1 MQRLAVVILAFVCF
15 TVAIAGCGGGTVT
28 VPVPTVA
35 SIVITPN
42 PVSLEQ
48 GKFVA
53 LTATALDSTG
63 AALTGGS
70 FTWSSSNTAI
80 ADVTTSTGAVCGGKW
95 DSVTAPTVCTAG
107 PEGTAEITATASGIT
122 AKIVVTVVRGVARVE
137 LSPPPDVCV
146 SQAKTM
152 QMAATAFDSSNNP
165 IPGIAA
171 SSFTWSTTNAE
182 IATIDANGLVTG
194 KRPGSATVIA
204 SLATT
209 NAVPVNILTC
219 PPKLIALGTA
229 GITPLETS
237 FTVGN
242 GVAKGIGATVTDIKG
257 NPINDIHLTF
267 SSSHPGVAALSNT
280 TDRSATVTGGG
291 AGIATVIASCTPPTC
306 NPGVNET
313 YYSNPLTVFVSGTS
327 TPKVVVTG
335 ANANN
340 VIIVDNG
347 TPGTPIAIPQID
359 GALPF
364 PTSLEISPDGATAY
378 LGTNRGILRLDLAS
392 STFGTSNNLDGNI
405 LAISPAN
412 ARVLAGNTGRVVA
425 YNVSSNFSGQ
435 AFLITNPGRSDFSI
449 DTVKALV
456 PSPSGTSVYDTIGNQ
471 LLSASPQAGSVL
483 KFLPQS
489 SAALISNGGTGTLI
503 ANCNYQTLA
512 SVGNV
517 GTLLAKS
524 NFAGRLWGA
533 DGSNLYELTVAGTY
547 DAFSTA
553 SLIHCEPDVNVNPVA
568 RSLGTSVTPVQLIT
582 TPNGEFSYLISNSS
596 TIYSARVGSSSVT
609 PITLS
614 GGATP
619 LNGGSTPDGTSIYV
633 SANDGALHKI
643 DVATSTDVQQIPLA
657 LTKSDGSPA
666 SPTLVAVRPR

>member
-1 MQRLAVVILAFVCF
+1 VCF

-28 VPVPTVA
+28 VPTPTVA

-70 FTWSSSNTAI
+70 FTWSSSNPAI
-80 ADVTTSTGAVCGGKW
+80 ADITTSTGAVCGGKW
-95 DSVTAPTVCTAG
+95 DSLTAPTVCTPG
-107 PEGTAEITATASGIT
+107 PAGTAEVTASANGVT
-122 AKIVVTVVRGVARVE
+122 GKVTVTVVQHVARVE
-137 LSPPPDVCV
+137 ISAPPDVCV
-146 SQAKTM
+146 SQSQTM
-152 QMAATAFDSSNNP
+152 QMVATAFDPSNQP
-165 IPGIAA
+165 ITGIAG
-171 SSFTWSTTNAE
+171 SSFTWSTGNSE
-182 IATIDANGLVTG
+182 VATIDGNGLVTG

-209 NAVPVNILTC
+209 NAIPVKIVTC
-219 PPKLIALGTA
+219 PPKSIALGTA

-237 FTVGN
+237 FTVGT
-242 GVAKGIGATVTDIKG
+242 GVAKGIGATATDIKG
-257 NPINDIHLTF
+257 NPIADIHLTF
-267 SSSHPGVAALSNT
+267 SSSHPGVASLSSL
-280 TDRSATVTGGG
+280 TDRSATVTGGS

-359 GALPF
+359 GVLPS

-378 LGTNRGILRLDLAS
+378 IGTDRGILRLDLTS

-412 ARVLAGNTGRVVA
+412 ARVLTGNTGRVVA
-425 YNVSSNFSGQ
+425 YNVSSGFTGQ
-435 AFLITNPGRSDFSI
+435 AFLISNPGRSDFSI

-456 PSPSGTSVYDTIGNQ
+456 PSPAGTSVYDTIGNQ

-489 SAALISNGGTGTLI
+489 SAALISNGGTGSLI
-503 ANCNYQTLA
+503 ANCNYQTLGP
-512 SVGNV
+512 VGSV

-524 NFAGRLWGA
+524 NFSGRLWGA
-533 DGSNLYELTVAGTY
+533 DATNLYEILVSGSY
-547 DAFSTA
+547 DSLSTPSAIQCQPDVTLNSTA
-553 SLIHCEPDVNVNPVA
+553 RP
-568 RSLGTSVTPVQLIT
+568 LGASVTPVQLIT
-582 TPNGEFSYLISNSS
+582 TPNGEFSYLVSNSS
-596 TIYSARVGSSSVT
+596 TIYSARVGSASVT
-609 PITLS
+609 PITLA
-614 GGATP
+614 GGARP
-619 LNGGSTPDGTSIYV
+619 LNGGSATDGASIYV
-633 SANDGALHKI
+633 SADDGALHKI
-643 DVATSTDVQQIPLA
+643 DVASSTDVQQIPLA

-666 SPTLVAVRPR
+666 LPTLVAVRPR